1 MIGDWFRLVKGD
13 NHTVGPEFI
22 RKGIPFKN
30 VIMKNTSTP
39 NKIEEGVI
47 IVEITGKLKRVK
59 IVVKI

>member
-1 MIGDWFRLVKGD
+1 MGLDF
-13 NHTVGPEFI
+13 T

-47 IVEITGKLKRVK
+47 IVEMTRK
-59 IVVKI
+59 IEKSKNSG

>member
-1 MIGDWFRLVKGD
+1 MGL
-13 NHTVGPEFI
+13 EFI

>member
-13 NHTVGPEFI
+13 NHTVGIEFI
-22 RKGIPFKN
+22 RKGIPLKN

-47 IVEITGKLKRVK
+47 IVEMTRK
-59 IVVKI
+59 IEKSKKSG